1 MKSNPYYSC
10 YRKSSNKRPK
20 IPLYFRIFTKARKS
34 SWSRSPPSPFC
45 RHLALEFPTPETMRE
60 GVQTFGATMFWIV
73 RVDKH

>member
-20 IPLYFRIFTKARKS
+20 IPLYYRIFTKARES

-45 RHLALEFPTPETMRE
+45 RLNSFLRWENRQAVNSLT
-60 GVQTFGATMFWIV
+60 Q
-73 RVDKH
+73 DKVKAII